1 MGADVVSAEA
11 VWAVAAKRLRQRNEG
26 CYRQWGSKIVPV
38 RFGEGGELVL
48 GVEDDYFGDW
58 LTDYFSD
65 MLTEALRDIDGVT
78 YGFAFES
85 GHKPPPVEEP
95 PVRQKRA
102 AEAEAPRRGP
112 MYRFA
117 NFVVCEANRY
127 AFTAVKTAVE
137 SPGVYNPLFLYG
149 ISGCGKTHL
158 LRAAEAEAADSGMRV
173 RYAACSELLDNFYA
187 LLQQK
192 GDLNR
197 FRSSLRD
204 ADVLLIDDVHVL
216 AGKTQLQE
224 EFFKLFNY
232 LYSRGKQIVL
242 TSDKQPCE
250 IQGLEERLITRFE
263 SGLTTE
269 VSIPEVEG
277 RVAILR
283 MMRDESYV
291 KVRLDDTILQ
301 FLAEQISS
309 SVRRLKGAFMRL
321 TALASLRHNERLTVE
336 QAEQLLA
343 AQLGKESSARNIP
356 MDLIQRRV
364 AERFGLTV
372 ADIRGNRRPRNI
384 AEPRMVA
391 MFLCRKLTRHSLP
404 EIGAAFDK
412 THATILNAVNKVP
425 ELCAHDDSLRRA
437 VQQLE
442 VQLKRG

>member
-1 MGADVVSAEA
+1 MGADVVSAET
-11 VWAVAAKRLRQRNEG
+11 VWTVAAKRLRQRNEG
-26 CYRQWGSKIVPV
+26 CYRQWGSRIVPV

-58 LTDYFSD
+58 VTNYFSD

-78 YGFAFES
+78 YGFVFEA
-85 GHKPPPVEEP
+85 GHTPPPAEEP
-95 PVRQKRA
+95 PAKPRRA
-102 AEAEAPRRGP
+102 EKALRRGP
-112 MYRFA
+112 EYTFA

-127 AFTAVKTAVE
+127 AFTAVKTTVE

-277 RVAILR
+277 RFAILR
-283 MMRDESYV
+283 MMRDEAFV

-321 TALASLRHNERLTVE
+321 TAWASLRRNERLTVE

-391 MFLCRKLTRHSLP
+391 MYLCRRLTKHSLP

-442 VQLKRG
+442 VQIKRG

>member
-1 MGADVVSAEA
+1 MSADVVSAEA

-26 CYRQWGSKIVPV
+26 CYRQWGSRIVPV

-58 LTDYFSD
+58 VTNYFSD

-78 YGFAFES
+78 YGFSFEA
-85 GHKPPPVEEP
+85 GHTPPPAEEP
-95 PVRQKRA
+95 PVKPRRA
-102 AEAEAPRRGP
+102 EKAPRRGP
-112 MYRFA
+112 EYTFA

-321 TALASLRHNERLTVE
+321 ASLATACGGVTME

-343 AQLGKESSARNIP
+343 PQIDDELATRVVSMEV
-356 MDLIQRRV
+356 IQQKV
-364 AERFGLTV
+364 AEQFGISM
-372 ADIRGNRRPRNI
+372 ADLMGSRRPRNI

-391 MFLCRKLTRHSLP
+391 MYLCRRHTHHSLP
-404 EIGAAFDK
+404 EIGNAFGK
-412 THATILNAVNKVP
+412 THATVLNAMNKVP
-425 ELCAHDDSLRRA
+425 ELCRRDDALRTRVRQIEKA
-437 VQQLE
+437 LGR
-442 VQLKRG
+442 KGGN